1 MEKNIPLNIE
11 PNNKLS
17 SSSNANAKTIY
28 LKENVSLSPPSS
40 INNNN
45 NNLMINNDTN
55 EYQKRINE
63 FKLKRK
69 KLFGNKIK
77 LAEWGSRGLIG
88 TKENEVDIISYL
100 NKKKKIDR
108 DELCM
113 KFNINP
119 SFQERQILD
128 SIINKNPMINIR
140 KRDKDYLL
148 RIKIRKIKYNKKFK
162 NLKQAQD
169 LRNILLLYSMINDP
183 KFVLHLTKRNKI
195 SEANQKKNKTKKDT
209 IEEIDDENMLFRKQI
224 SLNNFIKNDSNL
236 NENGNNNEYDV
247 EVSNNDNDINELL
260 PLDQLI

>member
-1 MEKNIPLNIE
+1 MENKINLNSDSNDPISNSNNIKNNNI
-11 PNNKLS
+11 S
-17 SSSNANAKTIY
+17 TVT
-28 LKENVSLSPPSS
+28 LKENVSLSSPPS

-45 NNLMINNDTN
+45 NNSYLDNDIYTKKIS
-55 EYQKRINE
+55 EL
-63 FKLKRK
+63 KLKRK
-69 KLFGNKIK
+69 KTFGNKIK
-77 LAEWGSRGLIG
+77 LIDWGSRGLIG

-119 SFQERQILD
+119 SFQERQILE
-128 SIINKNPMINIR
+128 SIIKKNPMINIR

-195 SEANQKKNKTKKDT
+195 SEANQKKNKIKKDT
-209 IEEIDDENMLFRKQI
+209 MEELEDENVMFRKQM

-236 NENGNNNEYDV
+236 NENANNDFDGD
-247 EVSNNDNDINELL
+247 VSNNDINELL

>member
-1 MEKNIPLNIE
+1 MENKINLNSDSNDPISNSNNINNNNI
-11 PNNKLS
+11 S
-17 SSSNANAKTIY
+17 TVT
-28 LKENVSLSPPSS
+28 LKENVSLSSPHS

-45 NNLMINNDTN
+45 NNSYLDNDIYTKKIS
-55 EYQKRINE
+55 EL
-63 FKLKRK
+63 KLKRK
-69 KLFGNKIK
+69 KTFGNKIK
-77 LAEWGSRGLIG
+77 LIDWGSRGLIG

-128 SIINKNPMINIR
+128 SIITKNPMINIR

-195 SEANQKKNKTKKDT
+195 SEANQKKNKNKKDT
-209 IEEIDDENMLFRKQI
+209 MDELDEENVLFRKNI
-224 SLNNFIKNDSNL
+224 SLNNFIKNDNNNM
-236 NENGNNNEYDV
+236 NENGNNEYDV
-247 EVSNNDNDINELL
+247 DVSNNDINELL

>member
-1 MEKNIPLNIE
+1 MEKNITSNIE
-11 PNNKLS
+11 QNNQISNSNKLNKIVS
-17 SSSNANAKTIY
+17 
-28 LKENVSLSPPSS
+28 KENVSLSVPLPNNSNNYL
-40 INNNN
+40 INNNDSTK
-45 NNLMINNDTN
+45 L
-55 EYQKRINE
+55 INE
-63 FKLKRK
+63 LKLKRK
-69 KLFGNKIK
+69 KTFGNKIK
-77 LAEWGSRGLIG
+77 IAEWGSRGLIG

-128 SIINKNPMINIR
+128 SIIKKNPMINIR

-195 SEANQKKNKTKKDT
+195 SEANQKKNKNKKDT
-209 IEEIDDENMLFRKQI
+209 MDELDEENVLFRKNI
-224 SLNNFIKNDSNL
+224 SLNNFIKNDNNNM
-236 NENGNNNEYDV
+236 NENGNNEYDV
-247 EVSNNDNDINELL
+247 DVSNNDINELL

>member
-1 MEKNIPLNIE
+1 MNNNNLNNTE
-11 PNNKLS
+11 VN
-17 SSSNANAKTIY
+17 
-28 LKENVSLSPPSS
+28 KENTVLLNENISLSPPST

-45 NNLMINNDTN
+45 NSYLNNNLYKDFS
-55 EYQKRINE
+55 KKINE
-63 FKLKRK
+63 LKLKRK
-69 KLFGNKIK
+69 KVFGNKIK
-77 LAEWGSRGLIG
+77 IIDWGSRGLIG

-119 SFQERQILD
+119 SLQEKQILE
-128 SIINKNPMINIR
+128 SIITKNPMINIR

-195 SEANQKKNKTKKDT
+195 SEANQKKNKNKKDT
-209 IEEIDDENMLFRKQI
+209 LEDMDEDNLLFQKKL
-224 SLNNFIKNDSNL
+224 SLNNFIKNDPNKK
-236 NENGNNNEYDV
+236 ENGNNNNIDDV
-247 EVSNNDNDINELL
+247 EISNDINMLL

>member
-1 MEKNIPLNIE
+1 MENKIDLNSDSNDPISNSNNIKNNNI
-11 PNNKLS
+11 S
-17 SSSNANAKTIY
+17 TVT
-28 LKENVSLSPPSS
+28 LKENVSLSSPPS

-45 NNLMINNDTN
+45 NNSYLDNDIYTKKIS
-55 EYQKRINE
+55 EL
-63 FKLKRK
+63 KLKRK
-69 KLFGNKIK
+69 KTFGNKIK
-77 LAEWGSRGLIG
+77 LIDWGSRGLIG

-128 SIINKNPMINIR
+128 SIITKNPMINIR

-195 SEANQKKNKTKKDT
+195 SEANQKKNKNKKDT
-209 IEEIDDENMLFRKQI
+209 MDELDEENVLFRKNI
-224 SLNNFIKNDSNL
+224 SLNNFIKNDNNNM
-236 NENGNNNEYDV
+236 NENGNNEYDV
-247 EVSNNDNDINELL
+247 DVSNNDINELL

>member
-1 MEKNIPLNIE
+1 MEKNISSNIE
-11 PNNKLS
+11 ANNKTQN
-17 SSSNANAKTIY
+17 SNTIY
-28 LKENVSLSPPSS
+28 LKDNVSLSPPTLLNNK
-40 INNNN
+40 NNNN
-45 NNLMINNDTN
+45 SVVNNDLQTN
-55 EYQKRINE
+55 STKIVNE
-63 FKLKRK
+63 LKLKRK
-69 KLFGNKIK
+69 KVFGNKIK
-77 LAEWGSRGLIG
+77 LIDWGSRGLIG

-119 SFQERQILD
+119 SFQEKQILE
-128 SIINKNPMINIR
+128 SIIKKNPMINIR

-209 IEEIDDENMLFRKQI
+209 MEEVDDENMLFRKQI
-224 SLNNFIKNDSNL
+224 SLNNFIKNDSNM
-236 NENGNNNEYDV
+236 NENYNNEYNV
-247 EVSNNDNDINELL
+247 EESNNEINELL

>member
-1 MEKNIPLNIE
+1 MENNNTTNIDQNRQISNPGRI
-11 PNNKLS
+11 NK
-17 SSSNANAKTIY
+17 IH
-28 LKENVSLSPPSS
+28 LKESVSLSAPSS
-40 INNNN
+40 FNNNN
-45 NNLMINNDTN
+45 NSLAKN
-55 EYQKRINE
+55 EFSDCNKLINE
-63 FKLKRK
+63 LKLKRK
-69 KLFGNKIK
+69 KTFGNKIK
-77 LAEWGSRGLIG
+77 ISEWGSRGLIG

-128 SIINKNPMINIR
+128 SIIKKNPMINIR

-209 IEEIDDENMLFRKQI
+209 LEELEDENMLFRKQI

-236 NENGNNNEYDV
+236 NENGNNEYDEDV
-247 EVSNNDNDINELL
+247 NNNDINELL

>member
-1 MEKNIPLNIE
+1 MDKKNLNNNIE
-11 PNNKLS
+11 LN
-17 SSSNANAKTIY
+17 
-28 LKENVSLSPPSS
+28 KENTAILNENISLSPPST

-45 NNLMINNDTN
+45 NTYLSNNLYKDFS
-55 EYQKRINE
+55 KKINE
-63 FKLKRK
+63 LKLKRK
-69 KLFGNKIK
+69 KVFGNKIK
-77 LAEWGSRGLIG
+77 IIDWGSRGLIG
-88 TKENEVDIISYL
+88 SKENEVDIISYL

-119 SFQERQILD
+119 SFQERQILE
-128 SIINKNPMINIR
+128 SIIKKNPMINIR
-140 KRDKDYLL
+140 KRDKDFLL

-195 SEANQKKNKTKKDT
+195 SEANQKKNKNKKDT
-209 IEEIDDENMLFRKQI
+209 LEDIDEENLLFQKQL
-224 SLNNFIKNDSNL
+224 SLNNFIKNEPNK
-236 NENGNNNEYDV
+236 NENGNNVDDV
-247 EVSNNDNDINELL
+247 EISNDINMLL

>member
-1 MEKNIPLNIE
+1 MENNNTTNIDQNRQISNPGRI
-11 PNNKLS
+11 NK
-17 SSSNANAKTIY
+17 IH
-28 LKENVSLSPPSS
+28 LKESVSLSAPSS
-40 INNNN
+40 FNNNN
-45 NNLMINNDTN
+45 SLAKN
-55 EYQKRINE
+55 EFSDCNKLINE
-63 FKLKRK
+63 LKLKRK
-69 KLFGNKIK
+69 KTFGNKIK
-77 LAEWGSRGLIG
+77 ISEWGSRGLIG

-128 SIINKNPMINIR
+128 SIIKKNPMINIR

-209 IEEIDDENMLFRKQI
+209 LEELEDENMLFRKQI

-236 NENGNNNEYDV
+236 NENGNNEYD
-247 EVSNNDNDINELL
+247 EDINNNDINELL

>member
-1 MEKNIPLNIE
+1 MDKNIPSNIE
-11 PNNKLS
+11 PNNKA
-17 SSSNANAKTIY
+17 SNSNPIY

-40 INNNN
+40 LNNNN
-45 NNLMINNDTN
+45 NTIANNDIQNNSAKIVN
-55 EYQKRINE
+55 EL
-63 FKLKRK
+63 KLKRK
-69 KLFGNKIK
+69 KIFGNKIK
-77 LAEWGSRGLIG
+77 LVDWGSRGLIG

-119 SFQERQILD
+119 SFQERQILE
-128 SIINKNPMINIR
+128 SIIKKNPMINIR

-195 SEANQKKNKTKKDT
+195 SEANQKKNKIKKDT
-209 IEEIDDENMLFRKQI
+209 MEELEDENVMFRKQM

-236 NENGNNNEYDV
+236 NENANNDFDGD
-247 EVSNNDNDINELL
+247 VSNNDINELL

>member
-1 MEKNIPLNIE
+1 MENNITSKFE
-11 PNNKLS
+11 PNNHRIS
-17 SSSNANAKTIY
+17 SSQKSNKTL
-28 LKENVSLSPPSS
+28 LKEHISISAPSS
-40 INNNN
+40 ININNN
-45 NNLMINNDTN
+45 NSLIKNDLYTD
-55 EYQKRINE
+55 YTKLINE
-63 FKLKRK
+63 LKLKRK
-69 KLFGNKIK
+69 KTFGNKIK
-77 LAEWGSRGLIG
+77 ISEWGSRGLIG

-119 SFQERQILD
+119 SFQERQILE
-128 SIINKNPMINIR
+128 SIIKKNPMINIR

-209 IEEIDDENMLFRKQI
+209 MEENDDENMLFRKQI

-236 NENGNNNEYDV
+236 NENGNNNEF
-247 EVSNNDNDINELL
+247 EAEMSNNDNDINELL

>member
-1 MEKNIPLNIE
+1 MENNNTTNIDQNRQISNPGRI
-11 PNNKLS
+11 NK
-17 SSSNANAKTIY
+17 IH
-28 LKENVSLSPPSS
+28 LKESVSLSAPSS
-40 INNNN
+40 FNNNN
-45 NNLMINNDTN
+45 NSLAKN
-55 EYQKRINE
+55 EFSDCNKLINE
-63 FKLKRK
+63 LKLKRK
-69 KLFGNKIK
+69 KTFGNKIK
-77 LAEWGSRGLIG
+77 ISEWGSRGLIG

-128 SIINKNPMINIR
+128 SIIKKNPMINIR

-209 IEEIDDENMLFRKQI
+209 LEELEDENMLFRKQI

-236 NENGNNNEYDV
+236 NENGNNEYDID
-247 EVSNNDNDINELL
+247 VSNNDINELL

>member
-1 MEKNIPLNIE
+1 MDNKNLTNSELNKINTE
-11 PNNKLS
+11 NINENNS
-17 SSSNANAKTIY
+17 I
-28 LKENVSLSPPSS
+28 SPPST
-40 INNNN
+40 NNNN
-45 NNLMINNDTN
+45 KYLSNNLYKD
-55 EYQKRINE
+55 YSKRINE

-69 KLFGNKIK
+69 KVFGNKIK
-77 LAEWGSRGLIG
+77 KVDWGSRGLLG
-88 TKENEVDIISYL
+88 SKENEVDIISYL

-119 SFQERQILD
+119 SFEERQILE
-128 SIINKNPMINIR
+128 SIIKKNPMINIR

-195 SEANQKKNKTKKDT
+195 SEANQKKNKNKKDT
-209 IEEIDDENMLFRKQI
+209 LEDADEDNLLFQKQI
-224 SLNNFIKNDSNL
+224 SLNNFIKNDANM
-236 NENGNNNEYDV
+236 NGNGNNGDDV
-247 EVSNNDNDINELL
+247 EISNEINELL
-260 PLDQLI
+260 PLDQIIQ

>member
-1 MEKNIPLNIE
+1 MEKNITTNIE
-11 PNNKLS
+11 QNNQISNSNKLNKIVS
-17 SSSNANAKTIY
+17 
-28 LKENVSLSPPSS
+28 KENVSLSVPLP
-40 INNNN
+40 NNNN
-45 NNLMINNDTN
+45 NFLINNNDST
-55 EYQKRINE
+55 KIINE
-63 FKLKRK
+63 LKLKRK
-69 KLFGNKIK
+69 KTFGNKIK
-77 LAEWGSRGLIG
+77 IAEWGSRGLIG

-119 SFQERQILD
+119 SFQEKQILE
-128 SIINKNPMINIR
+128 SIIKKNPMINIR

-209 IEEIDDENMLFRKQI
+209 MEELEDENILFRKQI
-224 SLNNFIKNDSNL
+224 SLNNFIKNESNL
-236 NENGNNNEYDV
+236 NENGNNEYDESV
-247 EVSNNDNDINELL
+247 NNNDINELL

>member
-1 MEKNIPLNIE
+1 MEKNLTTNIE
-11 PNNKLS
+11 QNNQNSNSNKLNKIVS
-17 SSSNANAKTIY
+17 
-28 LKENVSLSPPSS
+28 KENVSLSVPLPNNSNNNYL
-40 INNNN
+40 INNNDSTK
-45 NNLMINNDTN
+45 L
-55 EYQKRINE
+55 INE
-63 FKLKRK
+63 LKLKRK
-69 KLFGNKIK
+69 KTFGNKIK
-77 LAEWGSRGLIG
+77 IAEWGSRGLIG

-128 SIINKNPMINIR
+128 SIIKKNPMINIR

-209 IEEIDDENMLFRKQI
+209 MEELEDENVLFRKQI
-224 SLNNFIKNDSNL
+224 SLNNFIKNESNL
-236 NENGNNNEYDV
+236 NENGNNEYDEDV
-247 EVSNNDNDINELL
+247 NNNDINELL

>member
-1 MEKNIPLNIE
+1 MEKNISSNIE
-11 PNNKLS
+11 ANNKTQN
-17 SSSNANAKTIY
+17 SNTIY
-28 LKENVSLSPPSS
+28 LKDNVSLSPPTLLNNK
-40 INNNN
+40 NNNN
-45 NNLMINNDTN
+45 SVVNNDLQTN
-55 EYQKRINE
+55 STKIVNE
-63 FKLKRK
+63 LKLKRK
-69 KLFGNKIK
+69 KVFGNKIK
-77 LAEWGSRGLIG
+77 LIDWGSRGLIG

-119 SFQERQILD
+119 SFQEKQILE
-128 SIINKNPMINIR
+128 SIIKKNPMINIR

-195 SEANQKKNKTKKDT
+195 SEANQKKNKTKKET
-209 IEEIDDENMLFRKQI
+209 MEEVDDENMLFRKQI
-224 SLNNFIKNDSNL
+224 SLNNFIKNDSNM
-236 NENGNNNEYDV
+236 NENCNNEYNV
-247 EVSNNDNDINELL
+247 EESNNEINELL

>member
-1 MEKNIPLNIE
+1 M
-11 PNNKLS
+11 
-17 SSSNANAKTIY
+17 
-28 LKENVSLSPPSS
+28 KENVSLSPPSS
-40 INNNN
+40 VNNNN
-45 NNLMINNDTN
+45 NNIIINNDTN

-128 SIINKNPMINIR
+128 SIITKNPMINIR